1 MVEAAKQSGI
11 ALEKAYQ
18 LMLWLMPTVE
28 KFPRSQKF
36 LLGDRIQG
44 AALDIIEGLVE
55 ATYARNRLPVLRAVN
70 LKLEQLRYLFRLATD
85 LKFLDLRRYEH
96 AARAIDEIGR
106 LVGGWLR
113 LNRAAEAS

>member
-1 MVEAAKQSGI
+1 
-11 ALEKAYQ
+11 
-18 LMLWLMPTVE
+18 MLWLMPTVE
-28 KFPRSQKF
+28 KLPRSQKF
-36 LLGDRIQG
+36 LLGGRMQG

-55 ATYARNRLPVLRAVN
+55 ATRSRNRSPVLRAVN
-70 LKLEQLRYLFRLATD
+70 LKLEQLRYLFRLAAD

-113 LNRAAEAS
+113 LSRCRRSAMTGCSRQSRAFRRCAQPR